1 MTINRKK
8 LEERIKMRK
17 ESWIRYSMF
26 GSPKITGV
34 HDVVLFNNTVSIAV
48 FRGGRWYAMGD
59 TWGRFNKDITG
70 LVFAYSPEEVS
81 VDSDVPTFYIN
92 GLKATQVSNVQWDV
106 TDQGNSCIG
115 IVLTNKE
122 ERPVF
127 KPNPHNHPPIGEQK
141 GYNEDNLYSIV
152 TILKSIEQHKF

>member
-34 HDVVLFNNTVSIAV
+34 HDVVLFNNTVSTAV
-48 FRGGRWYAMGD
+48 FREGHWYAMGD
-59 TWGRFNKDITG
+59 TWGHFNKDITE

-106 TDQGNSCIG
+106 TDQGNNRIG

-122 ERPVF
+122 EKPVF
-127 KPNPHNHPPIGEQK
+127 KPNPHNHHPFEDHT
-141 GYNEDNLYSIV
+141 GYDEKDLYSIV
-152 TILKSIEQHKF
+152 TILRSIEHHNF